1 MPNPPDSPSTFPR
14 LVGHAVERVEDA
26 ALLTGRGR
34 FAHDVGERS
43 GTAHAAVLRSPHAH
57 AEIVSLDAAAALS
70 MPEVVTVL
78 TGEEVAAWSRPFIA
92 GVKQPMRHYAL
103 AVDRVRYT
111 GEPVAV
117 VVARDRYGA
126 EDALERIEVE
136 YRELDP
142 VVDAVAAAA
151 PGAPLLHRDVGSNVV
166 SDRRLRYGD
175 PDAAFAS
182 AAHRVAISVRYPRN
196 ACTPIEGFVVV
207 AEHLGD
213 DGYDVLSNFQ
223 GPFTLHPVM
232 ARALGV
238 PGARLRLRSPRDSGG
253 SFGVKQAVFPYVVV
267 MCLASRKAR
276 CPVKWVED
284 RLEHLLAA
292 TSATNR
298 VTTLEAAVTGDGT
311 ITALRWDQLDDCGA
325 YLRAPEPASLYRTHG
340 HMTGPYRIAHLEIHN
355 RVVLTNK
362 TPTGLNRGFGGPQVY
377 FALERLVHRIAKTL
391 GLDPLDV
398 IRRNLVPGEAFPYR
412 AASGSR
418 LDSGDYRA
426 ALDTATAGGRLD
438 RLRARRGGARAA
450 GRRYGIGF
458 AAVVEPSI
466 SNMGYITMALTAGER
481 ARVGP
486 KDGAAASATVS
497 IDPIGSIAAH
507 VASVPQGQGH
517 RTVLAQVIADVLGV
531 ELDDVTVN
539 VEHDTQKDPWSIAAG
554 NYSSRFSGAV
564 ARAAHL
570 AAMKL
575 RERLARI
582 ASTGLNATPEALV
595 FAGGRIFAAD
605 NPENAI
611 PLGRAAGIAHWSP
624 GSLPEHAEPGLR
636 ETVLWSMPGLD
647 PPDEDDRVN
656 SSGAYGFIFD
666 MCGVEVD
673 DAGRVRI
680 DEYVTMHDAGT
691 RLNPA
696 LVDGQIR
703 GGFAHG
709 VGAALYEELAY
720 AGDGSFLSGT
730 FADYLVPTACEVPAP
745 TILHMESPSPFT
757 PLGAKGVGEGNTMS
771 TPVCLANA
779 VADALDFDDV
789 ELPMTPSKVASWL
802 AGEEPLPPSGACG
815 PGAITEVGVAQVE
828 AGSTTP
834 ATPEVE
840 DERSSKAPARV
851 TAPPE
856 PAAPGSTV
864 LDSEKLSADGADA
877 ITGAGEVRIGV
888 APAALWPI
896 LLDAERLARVIAR
909 VIMGLVPPT
918 AGRAVVGGV
927 DYREAS
933 RGDIRR
939 LRRDI
944 QMVFQ
949 DPVDSLNPRM
959 TVEQNV
965 RDPLRN
971 AREPLSDV
979 DGRIDRVLRQ
989 VGLGSEFRRLRP
1001 RRLSG
1006 GQAQRVA
1013 LSRALV
1019 VEPRVIVF
1027 DEPTSALDVTV
1038 QAQILDFLRVLM
1050 ADGTRSYVFVSH
1062 DLATVQGLCDRVAVL
1077 YLGRIV
1083 EQEPADEVLE
1093 RPCHLYTRALVDAV
1107 STLSSRR
1114 TVVGTRLKRDL
1125 DEAWEAE
1132 RCSLEPRCP
1141 HGEAACREPQTLRDL
1156 TRGHQAACWKA

>member
-1 MPNPPDSPSTFPR
+1 MPSPPDSPSTFPR
-14 LVGHAVERVEDA
+14 LVGRAVERVEDA
-26 ALLTGRGR
+26 ALLIGRGR
-34 FAHDVGERS
+34 FADDVGERP

-117 VVARDRYGA
+117 VVARDRYAA

-142 VVDAVAAAA
+142 VVDPVAAAA
-151 PGAPLLHRDVGSNVV
+151 PGAVLLHRDVGSNVV
-166 SDRRLRYGD
+166 SDRHLRYGD

-207 AEHLGD
+207 AEHLGE

-232 ARALGV
+232 ALALGV
-238 PGARLRLRSPRDSGG
+238 PGARLRLRSPKDSGG
-253 SFGVKQAVFPYVVV
+253 SFGVKQAVFPYVVA

-311 ITALRWDQLDDCGA
+311 ITALHWDQLDDCGA

-398 IRRNLVPGEAFPYR
+398 MRRNLVPGEAFPYR

-438 RLRARRGGARAA
+438 RLRARRAAARTA

-564 ARAAHL
+564 AGAAHL

-611 PLGRAAGIAHWSP
+611 PLRRAAGIAHWSP

-636 ETVLWSMPGLD
+636 ETIFWSMLGLD

-656 SSGAYGFIFD
+656 SSGTYGFIFD

-673 DAGRVRI
+673 DTGRVRI

-720 AGDGSFLSGT
+720 AGDGSFLCGT

-757 PLGAKGVGEGNTMS
+757 ALGAKGVGEGNTMS

-789 ELPMTPSKVASWL
+789 ELPMTPSKVATWL

-815 PGAITEVGVAQVE
+815 PGAITDVGVAQVE

-834 ATPEVE
+834 STPEVE
-840 DERSSKAPARV
+840 DERSSKAPTRV
-851 TAPPE
+851 TVPPE

-864 LDSEKLSADGADA
+864 LDSEKPSAAGPDA

-896 LLDAERLARVIAR
+896 LLDAEQLAHVIAR
-909 VIMGLVPPT
+909 VTMGLVPPT

-949 DPVDSLNPRM
+949 DPVDSLTPRM

-989 VGLGSEFRRLRP
+989 AGLGSEFRRLRP

-1038 QAQILDFLRVLM
+1038 QAQILDLLRVLM

-1083 EQEPADEVLE
+1083 EQGPADEVLQ
-1093 RPCHLYTRALVDAV
+1093 RPCHPLYPGAGRRRVD
-1107 STLSSRR
+1107 
-1114 TVVGTRLKRDL
+1114 TVQPPDRGRDAI
-1125 DEAWEAE
+1125 EA
-1132 RCSLEPRCP
+1132 RPR
-1141 HGEAACREPQTLRDL
+1141 
-1156 TRGHQAACWKA
+1156 

>member
-1 MPNPPDSPSTFPR
+1 MPSPPDSPSTFPR
-14 LVGHAVERVEDA
+14 LVGRAVERVEDA

-34 FAHDVGERS
+34 FADDVGERP

-57 AEIVSLDAAAALS
+57 AEIVSLDATAALS

-78 TGEEVAAWSRPFIA
+78 TGEDVAAWSRPFIA

-182 AAHRVAISVRYPRN
+182 AA
-196 ACTPIEGFVVV
+196 
-207 AEHLGD
+207 
-213 DGYDVLSNFQ
+213 
-223 GPFTLHPVM
+223 
-232 ARALGV
+232 
-238 PGARLRLRSPRDSGG
+238 
-253 SFGVKQAVFPYVVV
+253 
-267 MCLASRKAR
+267 
-276 CPVKWVED
+276 
-284 RLEHLLAA
+284 
-292 TSATNR
+292 
-298 VTTLEAAVTGDGT
+298 
-311 ITALRWDQLDDCGA
+311 
-325 YLRAPEPASLYRTHG
+325 
-340 HMTGPYRIAHLEIHN
+340 
-355 RVVLTNK
+355 
-362 TPTGLNRGFGGPQVY
+362 
-377 FALERLVHRIAKTL
+377 
-391 GLDPLDV
+391 
-398 IRRNLVPGEAFPYR
+398 
-412 AASGSR
+412 SGSR

-438 RLRARRGGARAA
+438 RLRARRGAARAA

-564 ARAAHL
+564 AGAAHL

-611 PLGRAAGIAHWSP
+611 PLRRAAGIAHWSP

-636 ETVLWSMPGLD
+636 ETVFWSMPGLD

-673 DAGRVRI
+673 DTGRVRI

-834 ATPEVE
+834 STPEVE

-864 LDSEKLSADGADA
+864 LDSEKLSAAGADA

-979 DGRIDRVLRQ
+979 DERIDRVLRQ

-1038 QAQILDFLRVLM
+1038 QAQILDLLRVLM

-1062 DLATVQGLCDRVAVL
+1062 DLATVQGLCDRVAAL

-1083 EQEPADEVLE
+1083 EQGPADEVLE

-1114 TVVGTRLKRDL
+1114 TVVRTRLKRDL